1 MYETLLMFSYWEPRK
16 QLLIYF
22 IFFLIFSSNGLSM
35 CRYIV
40 SLQLSV
46 WIFLWFVFKTDLSI
60 NTIFCSAFHSF
71 SFLLVIY
78 ILVYTQEFEDV
89 FKG

>member
-46 WIFLWFVFKTDLSI
+46 WIFL
-60 NTIFCSAFHSF
+60 
-71 SFLLVIY
+71 
-78 ILVYTQEFEDV
+78 
-89 FKG
+89 